1 MVSRC
6 AEARTKGSKPLWCFD
21 RPQKLPNML
30 LQNFHDT
37 LHSSPEQLTNRRHA
51 MFSHI
56 LFLHWYNFAE
66 YLTWVCCLLGEAWS
80 FPNQK
85 HNIYQRT
92 KESGR
97 FDLGIIWTASSR
109 SRVQPHNPKQKKKK
123 KASLQNPIMIPQK
136 CKFQVWQ
143 KNWFSFIH
151 SHICWQL

>member
-30 LQNFHDT
+30 LQNFHDS

-109 SRVQPHNPKQKKKK
+109 SRVQPHNPKQKKKE
-123 KASLQNPIMIPQK
+123 ASLQNPIMIPQK